1 MLECLHHIVVARG
14 KATLPHPS
22 TICTPIIRKENGI
35 GKGESGVCWT
45 HEILIEI
52 VVWEMGDFK
61 GGWGNGA
68 FCWGI
73 ARMNRFKVNFHGLS
87 KVAH

>member
-1 MLECLHHIVVARG
+1 M
-14 KATLPHPS
+14 
-22 TICTPIIRKENGI
+22 
-35 GKGESGVCWT
+35 GKGESAECWT

-52 VVWEMGDFK
+52 VVCCGRLGNFK
-61 GGWGNGA
+61 EGWGNGA
-68 FCWGI
+68 FCGGI